1 MLKNITRNKEDHEH
15 IAQLEGQIQQIEK
28 RLDQLEGIDNK
39 LDKLLQLLE
48 EDPQKKTTLLVNT
61 VAEEVGQRLTL
72 AIKDAESIQDI
83 KSQTKFVAAEV
94 EGLKQKLTDQLA
106 GRGTSCLVCGGSN
119 FVGGTLWYDNGG
131 TIPVGVGSTKVE
143 AIARVC
149 RQCGLIRLQ
158 ADQLPK

>member
-28 RLDQLEGIDNK
+28 RLDQLAGIDKK

-48 EDPQKKTTLLVNT
+48 EDPKNKTTLLVNT
-61 VAEEVGQRLTL
+61 VAEEVGQRLTE
-72 AIKDAESIQDI
+72 AIKDAETIQDI
-83 KSQTKFVAAEV
+83 KSHTKFVAAEV
-94 EGLKQKLTDQLA
+94 EGLKQKLTDNLA
-106 GRGTSCLVCGGSN
+106 GKGANCMRCGGSN

-131 TIPVGVGSTKVE
+131 RIPVGILGTNVE
-143 AIARVC
+143 AVANVC

-158 ADQLPK
+158 ADSLAS